1 MDHTAHINHDAV
13 LRARV
18 SLLASGTLPVRRQ
31 VAAYRVLVQV
41 SPLAYL
47 PRLVEALY
55 AYSAQEFWDRPDIAL
70 ALRTEAL
77 SAARRMGALEQGWE
91 ELIAAALAGYGEQLA
106 LMGRGEEAEGTYA
119 EIRSLGCD
127 PRAVLDALRRPRGVS

>member
-1 MDHTAHINHDAV
+1 MDHTAQINHDAV

-18 SLLASGTLPVRRQ
+18 ALLGSGTLPVRRQ

-55 AYSAQEFWDRPDIAL
+55 EYSCQEFWDRPAISL

-77 SAARRMGALEQGWE
+77 SAARRMCALEGGRE
-91 ELIAAALAGYGEQLA
+91 VLLASALAGYREQLA
-106 LMGRGEEAEGTYA
+106 LMGRDGELEAADA
-119 EIRSLGCD
+119 ELGSLGFGFKE
-127 PRAVLDALRRPRGVS
+127 ALETLRRPRGTV